1 MTPQQERP
9 ARASTAASA
18 AAREALRAA
27 MIRLG
32 EGDKTALEEIY
43 RATRVKLF
51 GICLRILGDRKEAE
65 DALQDVYVNLW
76 QRADRYDP
84 ARASPIA
91 WLAAFARNRAI
102 DRLRMGRVRSGAVG
116 IEEAAPLADEAPLAE
131 ALLIDLERNAQ
142 IHTCLGSL
150 DERTQMH
157 IRAAFFDGMTYA
169 QLAEQAGVPLGTM
182 KSWIR
187 RGLQRLRAC
196 LEASE
201 REA

>member
-1 MTPQQERP
+1 M
-9 ARASTAASA
+9 
-18 AAREALRAA
+18 LRLA
-27 MIRLG
+27 
-32 EGDKTALEEIY
+32 EGDKAALEEIY

-102 DRLRMGRVRSGAVG
+102 DRLRTGKVRQGAVPVD
-116 IEEAAPLADEAPLAE
+116 EAAPLADEAPLAE

-142 IHTCLGSL
+142 IHICLGAL
-150 DERTQMH
+150 DERTQGH
-157 IRAAFFDGMTYA
+157 IRAAFFEGKTYA
-169 QLAEQAGVPLGTM
+169 ELADQAGVPLGTM

-187 RGLQRLRAC
+187 RGLMRLRAC

-201 REA
+201 QA

>member
-1 MTPQQERP
+1 MTPQQQRQ
-9 ARASTAASA
+9 TVSA
-18 AAREALRAA
+18 EAREKLRAA
-27 MIRLG
+27 MQRLAD
-32 EGDKTALEEIY
+32 GDQAALEEIY
-43 RATRVKLF
+43 LATRVKLF

-65 DALQDVYVNLW
+65 DALQDVYINLW
-76 QRADRYDP
+76 HRADRYDP

-102 DRLRMGRVRSGAVG
+102 DRLRTGKVRGGAVPV
-116 IEEAAPLADEAPLAE
+116 EEAAPLADSAPLAE

-142 IHTCLGSL
+142 IHTCLATL
-150 DERTQMH
+150 DERTQKH
-157 IRAAFFDGMTYA
+157 IRAAFFDGQTYA

-187 RGLQRLRAC
+187 RGLMRLRAC

-201 REA
+201 RGA

>member
-1 MTPQQERP
+1 MASR
-9 ARASTAASA
+9 ARRSSA
-18 AAREALRAA
+18 EERAA
-27 MIRLG
+27 LADAMARLAA
-32 EGDKTALEEIY
+32 GDSGALEDIY
-43 RATRVKLF
+43 GATRVKLY

-91 WLAAFARNRAI
+91 WLATFARNRAI
-102 DRLRMGRVRSGAVG
+102 DRLRTGKVRARSVDIDEAVSL
-116 IEEAAPLADEAPLAE
+116 ADTAPLADDLLVDAE
-131 ALLIDLERNAQ
+131 QTAQ
-142 IHTCLGSL
+142 IHICLERL
-150 DERTQMH
+150 DARAREH
-157 IRAAFFDGMTYA
+157 IRAAFFEGRTYA
-169 QLAEQAGVPLGTM
+169 ELAERSGVPLGTM

-201 REA
+201 AP

>member
-1 MTPQQERP
+1 MAARP
-9 ARASTAASA
+9 RPSTNE
-18 AAREALRAA
+18 AREALQNAMARLAA
-27 MIRLG
+27 
-32 EGDKTALEEIY
+32 GDQSALEEIY

-51 GICLRILGDRKEAE
+51 GITLRILGDQKEAE

-84 ARASPIA
+84 TRASPIA

-102 DRLRMGRVRSGAVG
+102 DRLRTGKVRAGSVPV
-116 IEEAAPLADEAPLAE
+116 EEAAPLADETPLAD
-131 ALLIDLERNAQ
+131 ALLVDAEQAAQ
-142 IHTCLGSL
+142 IHKCLGAL
-150 DERTQMH
+150 DDRTQSH
-157 IRAAFFDGMTYA
+157 IRAAFFEGYTYA
-169 QLAEQAGVPLGTM
+169 QLAEAADVPLGTM

-201 REA
+201 AA

>member
-1 MTPQQERP
+1 MAAWPRP
-9 ARASTAASA
+9 TNDD
-18 AAREALRAA
+18 AREALRDA
-27 MIRLG
+27 MVRLG
-32 EGDKTALEEIY
+32 AGDQAALEEIY

-65 DALQDVYVNLW
+65 DALQDVYFNLW

-91 WLAAFARNRAI
+91 WLATFARNRAI
-102 DRLRMGRVRSGAVG
+102 DRLRSGKVRGNAVAV
-116 IEEAAPLADEAPLAE
+116 EEAAPIADESPLAD
-131 ALLIDLERNAQ
+131 ALLVDAEQAAQ
-142 IHTCLGSL
+142 IYKCLGTL
-150 DERTQMH
+150 DNRTQSQ
-157 IRAAFFDGMTYA
+157 IRAAFFEGYTYA
-169 QLAEQAGVPLGTM
+169 QLAEAADVPLGTM

-201 REA
+201 AA

>member
-1 MTPQQERP
+1 MAARPRP
-9 ARASTAASA
+9 ADTQ
-18 AAREALRAA
+18 AREALRDA
-27 MIRLG
+27 MARLAD
-32 EGDKTALEEIY
+32 GDQTALEEIY

-84 ARASPIA
+84 SRASPIA

-102 DRLRMGRVRSGAVG
+102 DRLRTGKVRGGAVPV
-116 IEEAAPLADEAPLAE
+116 EEAAPLPDGNPLAD
-131 ALLIDLERNAQ
+131 ALLIDAEQAAQ
-142 IHTCLGSL
+142 IHKCLGAL
-150 DERTQMH
+150 DARTQGH
-157 IRAAFFDGMTYA
+157 IRAAFFEGMTYA
-169 QLAEQAGVPLGTM
+169 QLAEAADVPLGTM

-201 REA
+201 AA